1 MDSDEEPVAGGEVQ
15 EEPPHVGSP
24 EKVTLVSGGTFDGT
38 TIIGDMNIPKV
49 VNKTT
54 IVQQAAPDNSAL
66 PKGTFGIRSD
76 ITFDENNPISVASS
90 IYPGVIHSNVT
101 GDIKIA
107 CKILPSEEK
116 YKREAQKYFSVPYH
130 QNIIRRYS
138 TDTFNHNG
146 FEKIFIAM
154 ELCDINMQD
163 FIKSQVRN
171 NVPFESGKYI
181 SYGQQV
187 ATGLEFLHS
196 HNIIVRD
203 LKPSNLLLTERFTA
217 IKITDFGLSKSI
229 RPAHDLANVPPSHVS
244 ADGWRA
250 PEDLLGE
257 SPPSKA
263 SDVFSLALILYFF
276 WSHGKHPYGDKSIS
290 WNHYI
295 SRNKNRDLTRLKIQN
310 ADSAK
315 QLLESMLQVDPTRRP
330 TASEVLQ
337 SQVFSPRQEILSQP
351 LVSDSDLQNV
361 ISEVITQIQQS
372 GIDSNRTSYQGNLC
386 FTPQQLRSAIQS
398 AMDEKNLVF
407 TCESVASWELNGTTA
422 SERVVLEEETVPKNH
437 SPAETSRIRQPS
449 RRTQPSRRSRTE
461 SLGDIS
467 RPLCS
472 NGFKIILVGNLG
484 NKDLEDPCWKL
495 VSEIYN
501 VDDSR
506 RQEYQDKGKVIVNT
520 AKPNDVEELQ
530 KHFLTMGYCEEGIKC
545 VVFAHTG
552 GSHIVASALQENSL
566 TKFFR
571 GHDRAEVIPDKIKKI
586 RNNLVV
592 FTFRAKRKIIN
603 DNAAKIAINIYLTT
617 DKTREFG
624 KTNVEEREGENVRT
638 VSFCHDNKTAAS
650 LCDFTNNKEVLKYIK
665 KTLRRDDVVHH
676 CSQYGN
682 L

>member
-337 SQVFSPRQEILSQP
+337 SQVFSPRQ
-351 LVSDSDLQNV
+351 
-361 ISEVITQIQQS
+361 
-372 GIDSNRTSYQGNLC
+372 
-386 FTPQQLRSAIQS
+386 
-398 AMDEKNLVF
+398 
-407 TCESVASWELNGTTA
+407 
-422 SERVVLEEETVPKNH
+422 
-437 SPAETSRIRQPS
+437 
-449 RRTQPSRRSRTE
+449 
-461 SLGDIS
+461 GDIS